1 MVEIE
6 LSPLKIYDVRRRDRK
21 LGAGSFGIVFEV
33 EWNGTTC
40 AAKFMHDIFKE
51 ILSAEEKQAFI
62 TTFEKECATWSALRH
77 PQIVQ
82 FLGIY
87 FDPSHTPVM
96 VLEKMDAS
104 LRSLLEST
112 PKEDF
117 PLINKVV
124 ILRQVAQGLVYL
136 HSHSPKLVHH
146 DLSPNNILVNE
157 VTYLT
162 KLTDFGMTRA
172 IDAASLTR
180 SSSIKGTPGFM
191 PPEAL
196 RHPPQYDD
204 KLDVFSYGN
213 LIIMTV
219 THEWP
224 TPVIPRPSRTEG
236 EEMQG
241 AVVYSQLDTRA
252 PYLELFS
259 EGEKKL
265 FQGMVKLCLNDNADQ
280 RPTSN
285 MLLPQ
290 MKQMEKTVLKSYSV
304 QEQDSNVQLAM
315 WRMQKD
321 LENRDGEAV
330 RVNRVNA
337 QLVSQS
343 SVADQKVKSL
353 RERIENVELRLRLQG
368 RTVPNLPMFD
378 SSLHEMTAPTA
389 DEPSVTSTLLEPDE
403 LPDTRRPCQWCFRQG
418 KCVCALF
425 TVSQTLQHC
434 ALHCPVYC
442 TLRLPYCMRDLS
454 FCTTLGVSYSS
465 IKELLHMHFL
475 PLIVHFDHTLEGTIN
490 WANLYHPADK

>member
-1 MVEIE
+1 MADFDVE
-6 LSPLKIYDVRRRDRK
+6 LAPLKIYDIRRTDRK
-21 LGAGSFGIVFEV
+21 LGAGAFGTVFEV
-33 EWNGTTC
+33 EWNGTIC

-51 ILSAEEKQAFI
+51 ILSPEEKQAFI
-62 TTFEKECATWSALRH
+62 TAFEKECATWSALRH
-77 PQIVQ
+77 PQIIQ

-146 DLSPNNILVNE
+146 DLTPNNILVNE

-196 RHPPQYDD
+196 RYPPQYDD

-224 TPVIPRPSRTEG
+224 TPVIPKPSATEG
-236 EEMQG
+236 AKAQIVD
-241 AVVYSQLDTRA
+241 AYSQLETRA
-252 PYLELFS
+252 PYFELFS
-259 EGEKKL
+259 EDEEKL
-265 FQGMVKLCLNDNADQ
+265 FQGVIKLCLDDDAST
-280 RPTSN
+280 RPMSST
-285 MLLPQ
+285 LLPQ
-290 MKQMEKTVLKSYSV
+290 MKRIEKTVLKSYSV

-321 LENRDGEAV
+321 LESKDSEAL
-330 RVNRVNA
+330 RMSKKKA
-337 QLVSQS
+337 ELVSQS
-343 SVADQKVKSL
+343 SISDQKVKNL
-353 RERIENVELRLRLQG
+353 RERIENVQLRLRLQG
-368 RTVPNLPMFD
+368 KTAPSVPLSD
-378 SSLHEMTAPTA
+378 SSLHKMSVLSAS
-389 DEPSVTSTLLEPDE
+389 EPSNTPLGEEMPEARS
-403 LPDTRRPCQWCFRQG
+403 RCQWCFKHG
-418 KCVCALF
+418 KFVCGLF
-425 TVSQTLQHC
+425 TVSTF
-434 ALHCPVYC
+434 
-442 TLRLPYCMRDLS
+442 M
-454 FCTTLGVSYSS
+454 
-465 IKELLHMHFL
+465 
-475 PLIVHFDHTLEGTIN
+475 
-490 WANLYHPADK
+490 

>member
-1 MVEIE
+1 MAGFEAQ
-6 LSPLKIYDVRRRDRK
+6 LSPLKIYDVRRTDRK
-21 LGAGSFGIVFEV
+21 LGAGAFGMVLEV

-62 TTFEKECATWSALRH
+62 TAFEKECVTWSTLRH

-196 RHPPQYDD
+196 RYPLQYDD

-213 LIIMTV
+213 VIIMAI

-224 TPVIPRPSRTEG
+224 TPVIPRHPEVNG
-236 EEMQG
+236 EQTQD
-241 AVVYSQLDTRA
+241 VIPYSELEKRA
-252 PYLELFS
+252 PYFELFS
-259 EGEKKL
+259 EDEKRQ
-265 FQGMVKLCLNDNADQ
+265 FHGVIKLCLDNDASK
-280 RPTSN
+280 RPPCNT
-285 MLLPQ
+285 LLPQ
-290 MKQMEKTVLKSYSV
+290 MKRIEKAVLKSDSI

-321 LENRDGEAV
+321 LETRNSEAV
-330 RVNRVNA
+330 RMNSRKA
-337 QLVSQS
+337 ELVSQRS
-343 SVADQKVKSL
+343 EADQKVKNL
-353 RERIENVELRLRLQG
+353 RDRVDNAHLRLRLQG
-368 RTVPNLPMFD
+368 KTVPISIVDHTHSGLQ
-378 SSLHEMTAPTA
+378 EMPAPTA
-389 DEPSVTSTLLEPDE
+389 NEPDVASTLIEDISE
-403 LPDTRRPCQWCFRQG
+403 TRGSSWWCFKYGR
-418 KCVCALF
+418 CVCVLF
-425 TVSQTLQHC
+425 TVSIK
-434 ALHCPVYC
+434 
-442 TLRLPYCMRDLS
+442 
-454 FCTTLGVSYSS
+454 S
-465 IKELLHMHFL
+465 IRKCL
-475 PLIVHFDHTLEGTIN
+475 
-490 WANLYHPADK
+490 

>member
-1 MVEIE
+1 MADFRVE
-6 LSPLKIYDVRRRDRK
+6 LAPLKIYDIRKTDRK
-21 LGAGSFGIVFEV
+21 LGAGAFGTVCEV
-33 EWNGTTC
+33 EWNGTAC

-62 TTFEKECATWSALRH
+62 AAFEKECATWSALRH

-112 PKEDF
+112 RKEDF

-196 RHPPQYDD
+196 RYPPQYDD

-213 LIIMTV
+213 LIIMTI

-224 TPVIPRPSRTEG
+224 TPVIPRPSADERKKTKNV
-236 EEMQG
+236 
-241 AVVYSQLDTRA
+241 AYSQLETRA
-252 PYLELFS
+252 PYFQLFLDD
-259 EGEKKL
+259 EVKL
-265 FQGMVKLCLNDNADQ
+265 FQGVIELCLNDDASK
-280 RPTSN
+280 RPASN
-285 MLLPQ
+285 TILLE
-290 MKQMEKTVLKSYSV
+290 MKRIEKTVLKSYSV

-321 LENRDGEAV
+321 LEGKDSEAL
-330 RVNRVNA
+330 RMSKMKA
-337 QLVSQS
+337 ELVSQS
-343 SVADQKVKSL
+343 SISDQKVKNL
-353 RERIENVELRLRLQG
+353 RERIEHVHLRLRLQG
-368 RTVPNLPMFD
+368 KTVPSVPLSD
-378 SSLHEMTAPTA
+378 SGLHEMSVLSAS
-389 DEPSVTSTLLEPDE
+389 EPSNAPLVEEMPETSG
-403 LPDTRRPCQWCFRQG
+403 RCQWCFKHG
-418 KCVCALF
+418 KFVCGLF
-425 TVSQTLQHC
+425 TVSMCNALQHWS
-434 ALHCPVYC
+434 Y
-442 TLRLPYCMRDLS
+442 TS
-454 FCTTLGVSYSS
+454 FSVGSRES
-465 IKELLHMHFL
+465 
-475 PLIVHFDHTLEGTIN
+475 
-490 WANLYHPADK
+490 

>member
-1 MVEIE
+1 MADLEAQ
-6 LSPLKIYDVRRRDRK
+6 LAPLKIYDVRRSDRK
-21 LGAGSFGIVFEV
+21 LGAGAFGTVFEV

-62 TTFEKECATWSALRH
+62 TAFEKECATWSALRH

-196 RHPPQYDD
+196 RLPLQYDD

-224 TPVIPRPSRTEG
+224 TPVIPRHPEVEG
-236 EEMQG
+236 EETQD
-241 AVVYSQLDTRA
+241 VIPYSQLDTRA

-259 EGEKKL
+259 EDEKKL
-265 FQGMVKLCLNDNADQ
+265 FQGVIKLCLNDDAST
-280 RPTSN
+280 RPTSTT
-285 MLLPQ
+285 LLPQ
-290 MKQMEKTVLKSYSV
+290 MKRTEKAVLKSYSI

-321 LENRDGEAV
+321 LENRNTEVV
-330 RVNRVNA
+330 RVNSRKA
-337 QLVSQS
+337 ELVSQKS
-343 SVADQKVKSL
+343 EVDQKVTNIK
-353 RERIENVELRLRLQG
+353 ERIENVYMRLRLQG
-368 RTVPNLPMFD
+368 RTVPSSPIFD
-378 SSLHEMTAPTA
+378 SGLQVMSAPTA
-389 DEPSVTSTLLEPDE
+389 NEPDVTSSLVEGVSE
-403 LPDTRRPCQWCFRQG
+403 TRGPCQWCFKYGR
-418 KCVCALF
+418 CVCVLF
-425 TVSQTLQHC
+425 TVSNRYQNVC
-434 ALHCPVYC
+434 
-442 TLRLPYCMRDLS
+442 
-454 FCTTLGVSYSS
+454 
-465 IKELLHMHFL
+465 K
-475 PLIVHFDHTLEGTIN
+475 IN
-490 WANLYHPADK
+490 H

>member
-1 MVEIE
+1 MIPLAALARDRKMASLKLDEQFA
-6 LSPLKIYDVRRRDRK
+6 PLKIYDIGRSGRK
-21 LGAGSFGIVFEV
+21 LGTGAFGTVLEV
-33 EWNGTTC
+33 EWNGTAC

-51 ILSAEEKQAFI
+51 ILSAEEMQTFI
-62 TTFEKECATWSALRH
+62 TAFEKECIMWSALRH

-104 LRSLLEST
+104 LRSLLETT

-146 DLSPNNILVNE
+146 DLSPNNILVNQ

-196 RHPPQYDD
+196 RYPPHYDD

-213 LIIMTV
+213 LIIMAI

-224 TPVIPRPSRTEG
+224 TPVTPKPSQSDG
-236 EEMQG
+236 EKTRDAETCTQWE
-241 AVVYSQLDTRA
+241 TRA

-259 EGEKKL
+259 EDEKRL
-265 FQGMVKLCLNDNADQ
+265 FCSVIKLCLDDDVAK
-280 RPTSN
+280 RPTSST
-285 MLLPQ
+285 LLPQ
-290 MKQMEKTVLKSYSV
+290 MKRVEKAVLKSYSV

-321 LENRDGEAV
+321 LENRDSEAV

-343 SVADQKVKSL
+343 SISDQKVKNL
-353 RERIENVELRLRLQG
+353 RERIENIHLRLRLQG
-368 RTVPNLPMFD
+368 KTVPSVPLSD
-378 SSLHEMTAPTA
+378 SGLHEMSTPAVNESSTSLV
-389 DEPSVTSTLLEPDE
+389 DEIPES
-403 LPDTRRPCQWCFRQG
+403 RRTCQWCFIHGR
-418 KCVCALF
+418 CVCNLF
-425 TVSQTLQHC
+425 TVSEILWHI
-434 ALHCPVYC
+434 LIHSLVYC
-442 TLRLPYCMRDLS
+442 MLS
-454 FCTTLGVSYSS
+454 
-465 IKELLHMHFL
+465 
-475 PLIVHFDHTLEGTIN
+475 
-490 WANLYHPADK
+490 

>member
-1 MVEIE
+1 MAEFEAE
-6 LSPLKIYDVRRRDRK
+6 LAPLKIYNVKRTDRK
-21 LGAGSFGIVFEV
+21 LGAGAFGTVFEV

-62 TTFEKECATWSALRH
+62 AAFEKECATWSALRH

-104 LRSLLEST
+104 LHSLLEST
-112 PKEDF
+112 SKEDF

-136 HSHSPKLVHH
+136 HSHSPRLVHH

-162 KLTDFGMTRA
+162 KLTNFGMTRA

-196 RHPPQYDD
+196 RYPPHYDD

-213 LIIMTV
+213 LIIMTF

-224 TPVIPRPSRTEG
+224 TPVIPRPSEVEVDKKQTTL
-236 EEMQG
+236 
-241 AVVYSQLDTRA
+241 AYSQLETRA
-252 PYLELFS
+252 PYIELFP
-259 EGEKKL
+259 EDEKKL
-265 FQGMVKLCLNDNADQ
+265 FHGMIKLCLDDNASK
-280 RPTSN
+280 RPTSSA
-285 MLLPQ
+285 LLPR
-290 MKQMEKTVLKSYSV
+290 MKRIEKVVLKSYSI

-321 LENRDGEAV
+321 LESKDSEVV
-330 RVNRVNA
+330 RANSRKA
-337 QLVSQS
+337 DLVSQK
-343 SVADQKVKSL
+343 SVANGKIQCC
-353 RERIENVELRLRLQG
+353 QG
-368 RTVPNLPMFD
+368 
-378 SSLHEMTAPTA
+378 
-389 DEPSVTSTLLEPDE
+389 STLAP
-403 LPDTRRPCQWCFRQG
+403 
-418 KCVCALF
+418 
-425 TVSQTLQHC
+425 
-434 ALHCPVYC
+434 
-442 TLRLPYCMRDLS
+442 
-454 FCTTLGVSYSS
+454 
-465 IKELLHMHFL
+465 
-475 PLIVHFDHTLEGTIN
+475 
-490 WANLYHPADK
+490 

>member
-1 MVEIE
+1 MASLQTAEHFA
-6 LSPLKIYDVRRRDRK
+6 PLKIYDIGRSGRK
-21 LGAGSFGIVFEV
+21 LGAGAFGTVLEV

-62 TTFEKECATWSALRH
+62 TAFEKECIMWSTLRH

-104 LRSLLEST
+104 LRLLLEST

-146 DLSPNNILVNE
+146 DLTPNNILVNE

-196 RHPPQYDD
+196 RYPPHYDD
-204 KLDVFSYGN
+204 KLDMFSYGN

-224 TPVIPRPSRTEG
+224 TPVIPRSPESDGENSRDAETCT
-236 EEMQG
+236 
-241 AVVYSQLDTRA
+241 QLETRA

-259 EGEKKL
+259 EDEKRL
-265 FQGMVKLCLNDNADQ
+265 FHGMIKLCLDDDAST
-280 RPTSN
+280 RPTSTT
-285 MLLPQ
+285 LLPQ
-290 MKQMEKTVLKSYSV
+290 MKRIEKTVLKSYSV

-337 QLVSQS
+337 ELVSQS
-343 SVADQKVKSL
+343 SVADQKVKNL
-353 RERIENVELRLRLQG
+353 RERIENVHLRLRLEG
-368 RTVPNLPMFD
+368 KAVPSVPLSD
-378 SSLHEMTAPTA
+378 SSLQVSAPTA
-389 DEPSVTSTLLEPDE
+389 NESNTSLVGEIPEP
-403 LPDTRRPCQWCFRQG
+403 RRPCQWCFVHGR
-418 KCVCALF
+418 CVCSLF
-425 TVSQTLQHC
+425 TVSQI
-434 ALHCPVYC
+434 
-442 TLRLPYCMRDLS
+442 LR
-454 FCTTLGVSYSS
+454 
-465 IKELLHMHFL
+465 HFL
-475 PLIVHFDHTLEGTIN
+475 YTV
-490 WANLYHPADK
+490 

>member
-1 MVEIE
+1 MVEAG
-6 LSPLKIYDVRRRDRK
+6 LSELKIYDVRRTDRK
-21 LGAGSFGIVFEV
+21 LGAGAFGTVFEV
-33 EWNGTTC
+33 KWNGTAC
-40 AAKFMHDIFKE
+40 AAKFMHDIFME
-51 ILSAEEKQAFI
+51 ILSAEEKQTFI
-62 TTFEKECATWSALRH
+62 AAFEKECATWSALRH

-196 RHPPQYDD
+196 RYPPHYDD

-224 TPVIPRPSRTEG
+224 TPVIPKPPAAEG
-236 EEMQG
+236 EETPG
-241 AVVYSQLDTRA
+241 AQTYSQLETRT
-252 PYLELFS
+252 PYLELF
-259 EGEKKL
+259 GEYENRL
-265 FQGMVKLCLNDNADQ
+265 FKGVIKLCLDDDASK
-280 RPTSN
+280 RPTSST
-285 MLLPQ
+285 LLPQ
-290 MKQMEKTVLKSYSV
+290 IKRTEETVLKGYSIE
-304 QEQDSNVQLAM
+304 EQDSNVQLAM

-321 LENRDGEAV
+321 LESKDSEAL
-330 RVNRVNA
+330 RVNKVNTE
-337 QLVSQS
+337 LVSQS
-343 SVADQKVKSL
+343 SVADEKVKNL
-353 RERIENVELRLRLQG
+353 KERVENVHLRLRLQG
-368 RTVPNLPMFD
+368 KTVPSVPLTD
-378 SSLHEMTAPTA
+378 SRFHEMSALA
-389 DEPSVTSTLLEPDE
+389 AREPSVSSTLVGVED
-403 LPDTRRPCQWCFRQG
+403 LPETRRPYQWCFKHGR
-418 KCVCALF
+418 CVFALF
-425 TVSQTLQHC
+425 TVSETLQHFGIHC
-434 ALHCPVYC
+434 LHGVLH
-442 TLRLPYCMRDLS
+442 TRHVSLHAQWFS
-454 FCTTLGVSYSS
+454 VLG
-465 IKELLHMHFL
+465 LL
-475 PLIVHFDHTLEGTIN
+475 
-490 WANLYHPADK
+490 

>member
-1 MVEIE
+1 MATFEAE
-6 LSPLKIYDVRRRDRK
+6 LAPLKIYNVRRSDRK
-21 LGAGSFGIVFEV
+21 LGAGAFGTVFEV

-62 TTFEKECATWSALRH
+62 TAFEKECATWSALRH

-87 FDPSHTPVM
+87 FDPSNTPVM
-96 VLEKMDAS
+96 VLEKMGAS
-104 LRSLLEST
+104 LRSLLETT

-117 PLINKVV
+117 PLIHKIV

-146 DLSPNNILVNE
+146 DLTPNNILVNE

-196 RHPPQYDD
+196 RYPLQYDD

-213 LIIMTV
+213 LIIMAI

-224 TPVIPRPSRTEG
+224 TPVIPRPSAAERKKT
-236 EEMQG
+236 QH
-241 AVVYSQLDTRA
+241 VVACSESQLETRA
-252 PYLELFS
+252 PYFQLFS
-259 EGEKKL
+259 EEEVKL
-265 FQGMVKLCLNDNADQ
+265 FQGVIELCLNDDATK
-280 RPTSN
+280 RPASN
-285 MLLPQ
+285 TILLE
-290 MKQMEKTVLKSYSV
+290 MKRVEKTVLKSYSV

-321 LENRDGEAV
+321 LEGKDSEAL
-330 RVNRVNA
+330 RMSKMKA
-337 QLVSQS
+337 ELVSQS
-343 SVADQKVKSL
+343 STSDQKVKNL
-353 RERIENVELRLRLQG
+353 RERIENVHLRLRLQG
-368 RTVPNLPMFD
+368 KTVPSVPLSD
-378 SSLHEMTAPTA
+378 SSLHEMSVLSAS
-389 DEPSVTSTLLEPDE
+389 EPSNAPLVEEMPE
-403 LPDTRRPCQWCFRQG
+403 ARGRCQWCFKHG
-418 KCVCALF
+418 KFVCGLF
-425 TVSQTLQHC
+425 TVSTF
-434 ALHCPVYC
+434 
-442 TLRLPYCMRDLS
+442 M
-454 FCTTLGVSYSS
+454 
-465 IKELLHMHFL
+465 
-475 PLIVHFDHTLEGTIN
+475 
-490 WANLYHPADK
+490 